1 MAAYSALDRM
11 CSPSSIGIM
20 GKEMG
25 DRTSDTCSLYVDMSL
40 ARQLAHSE
48 KSTVVPVLAVTS
60 LTDSSILVPSSSFS
74 VGSTSQLENWK
85 RSCCFAHGTKSW
97 KTLSMLFMQHT
108 RRQEATHYKR
118 HVLPPM
124 TICTTFSDSCVL
136 CTSNSCK
143 TACYSC
149 LAKLAGPVRMCLLQH
164 SRGGPYP

>member
-1 MAAYSALDRM
+1 MAAYSAQDRV
-11 CSPSSIGIM
+11 CRPSSIEIM

-108 RRQEATHYKR
+108 RRQEATPLQKTCVAAHDDMHY
-118 HVLPPM
+118 V
-124 TICTTFSDSCVL
+124 SDSCVL
-136 CTSNSCK
+136 RTSNSCK